1 MDEET
6 IIKLSKILKGETES
20 TFIAQLLS
28 EIYSEVNQLNQKV
41 DRIELGM
48 KNWQQNK

>member
-6 IIKLSKILKGETES
+6 AIKLSRILKGETDS
-20 TFIAQLLS
+20 TYIEQLLS

-41 DRIELGM
+41 NRIELEM
-48 KNWQQNK
+48 KNWSENK